1 MIYLSL
7 TEIQPTSLGNWLQK
21 LMRELIVVLKLFPLN
36 LQSKINRLGY
46 KPQGKVESW
55 EIRVKSLHSLIMCS
69 FRRKQNWTKQN
80 SSERNWVLDMTCFFL
95 HGTVLI
101 SDSWWGNRL
110 LRQGELRTLLSEGTH
125 LEWRRMARLPPVQ
138 PEKWNQSCWPMRWQ
152 VTLTGWCHFL

>member
-7 TEIQPTSLGNWLQK
+7 TEIQPTSLGNWWQK

-36 LQSKINRLGY
+36 LPSKINRLGY

-55 EIRVKSLHSLIMCS
+55 EMRVKSLHSLIMCS

-80 SSERNWVLDMTCFFL
+80 SSERNWVLDLTCLFL

-101 SDSWWGNRL
+101 GDSWWGNRL
-110 LRQGELRTLLSEGTH
+110 LRQGELCTLVEKDGRTPTCPAREMESSLLTSEVT
-125 LEWRRMARLPPVQ
+125 
-138 PEKWNQSCWPMRWQ
+138 